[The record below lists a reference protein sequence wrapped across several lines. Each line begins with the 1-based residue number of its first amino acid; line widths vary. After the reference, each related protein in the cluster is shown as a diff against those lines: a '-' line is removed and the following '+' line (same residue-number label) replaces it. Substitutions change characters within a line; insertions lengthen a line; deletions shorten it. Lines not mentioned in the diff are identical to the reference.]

1 MRKMDKAKVERIC
14 ITIPKELVDFIDKKV
29 EQSYASRSEFIRDL
43 VREAIVEDEWEDE
56 NNELI
61 GVLVI
66 IYDHHKRELTQKLLD
81 IQHNH
86 YINILCTTHVHIDH
100 NNCLESI
107 MIKGPSQTIIET
119 VNVIAGLNGVKF
131 AKLVKASKL

>member
-1 MRKMDKAKVERIC
+1 MDKAKVERIC

-43 VREAIVEDEWEDE
+43 VREAIVEDEWEAE

-100 NNCLESI
+100 NNCLETI

>member
-1 MRKMDKAKVERIC
+1 MDRAKIERIC

-81 IQHNH
+81 IQHNY
-86 YINILCTTHVHIDH
+86 YINILCTTHIHIDH

>member
-1 MRKMDKAKVERIC
+1 MDKAKVERIC

-43 VREAIVEDEWEDE
+43 VREAIIEDEWEDE

-81 IQHNH
+81 IQHNY
-86 YINILCTTHVHIDH
+86 YINILCTTHIHIDH
-100 NNCLESI
+100 NNCLETI

>member
-1 MRKMDKAKVERIC
+1 MRKMDKTKVERIC

-29 EQSYASRSEFIRDL
+29 EQSYASRSEFVRDL

-86 YINILCTTHVHIDH
+86 YINILCTTHIHIDH
-100 NNCLESI
+100 NNCLETI
-107 MIKGPSQTIIET
+107 MIKGPSQTIVET
-119 VNVIAGLNGVKF
+119 VSIIAGLNGVKF

>member
-1 MRKMDKAKVERIC
+1 MDRAKIERIC

-86 YINILCTTHVHIDH
+86 YINILCTTHIHIDH
-100 NNCLESI
+100 NNCLETI
-107 MIKGPSQTIIET
+107 MIKGPSQTIVET
-119 VNVIAGLNGVKF
+119 VNIIAGLNGVKF

>member
-86 YINILCTTHVHIDH
+86 YINILCTTHIHIDH
-100 NNCLESI
+100 NNCLETI
-107 MIKGPSQTIIET
+107 MIKGPSQTIVET
-119 VNVIAGLNGVKF
+119 VNIIAGLNGVKF

>member
-1 MRKMDKAKVERIC
+1 MDKAKVERIY

-86 YINILCTTHVHIDH
+86 YINILCTTHIHIDH
-100 NNCLESI
+100 NNCLETI
-107 MIKGPSQTIIET
+107 MIKGPSQTIVET
-119 VNVIAGLNGVKF
+119 VNITAGLNGVKF

>member
-1 MRKMDKAKVERIC
+1 MKKMDKAKVERIC
-14 ITIPKELVDFIDKKV
+14 ITIPRELVDFIDKKV

-43 VREAIVEDEWEDE
+43 VREAIVEDEWKDE

-86 YINILCTTHVHIDH
+86 YINILCTTHIHIDH
-100 NNCLESI
+100 NNCLETI

-119 VNVIAGLNGVKF
+119 VNIIAGLNGVKF

>member
-1 MRKMDKAKVERIC
+1 MDRAKIERIC

-43 VREAIVEDEWEDE
+43 VREAIVEDEWKDE

-86 YINILCTTHVHIDH
+86 YINILCTTHIHIDH

>member
-1 MRKMDKAKVERIC
+1 MDRAKIERIC

-43 VREAIVEDEWEDE
+43 VREAIVEDEWKDE

-66 IYDHHKRELTQKLLD
+66 IYDHHKKELTQKLLD

-86 YINILCTTHVHIDH
+86 YINILCTTHIHIDH

-107 MIKGPSQTIIET
+107 MIKGPSQTIVET
-119 VNVIAGLNGVKF
+119 VNIIAGLNGVKF

>member
-1 MRKMDKAKVERIC
+1 MKKMDKAKVERIC
-14 ITIPKELVDFIDKKV
+14 ITIPRELVDFIDKKV

-43 VREAIVEDEWEDE
+43 VREAIVEDEWKDE

-81 IQHNH
+81 IQHDH
-86 YINILCTTHVHIDH
+86 YINILCTTHIHIDH
-100 NNCLESI
+100 NNCLETI

-119 VNVIAGLNGVKF
+119 VNIIAGLNGVKF

>member
-43 VREAIVEDEWEDE
+43 IREAIVEDEWEDE

-86 YINILCTTHVHIDH
+86 YINILCTTHIHIDH
-100 NNCLESI
+100 NNCLETI
-107 MIKGPSQTIIET
+107 MIKGPSQTIVET
-119 VNVIAGLNGVKF
+119 VNIIAGLNGVKF

>member
-1 MRKMDKAKVERIC
+1 MDKAKVERIC

-43 VREAIVEDEWEDE
+43 VREAIVEDEWENE

-86 YINILCTTHVHIDH
+86 YINILCTTHIHIDH
-100 NNCLESI
+100 NNCLETI

-119 VNVIAGLNGVKF
+119 VNIIAGLNGVKF
-131 AKLVKASKL
+131 AKLIKASKL

>member
-86 YINILCTTHVHIDH
+86 YINILCTTHIHIDH
-100 NNCLESI
+100 NNCLETI
-107 MIKGPSQTIIET
+107 MIKGPSQTIVET
-119 VNVIAGLNGVKF
+119 VNIIAGLNGVKF
-131 AKLVKASKL
+131 AKLVKA

>member
-1 MRKMDKAKVERIC
+1 MDRAKIERIC

-43 VREAIVEDEWEDE
+43 VREAIVEDEWKDE

-66 IYDHHKRELTQKLLD
+66 IYDHHKKELTQKLLD

-86 YINILCTTHVHIDH
+86 YINILCTTHIHIDH

-119 VNVIAGLNGVKF
+119 VNIIAGLNGVKF

>member
-1 MRKMDKAKVERIC
+1 MDRAKIERIC

-86 YINILCTTHVHIDH
+86 YINILCTTHIHIDH

-119 VNVIAGLNGVKF
+119 VNIIAGLNGVKF

>member
-1 MRKMDKAKVERIC
+1 MDRAKIERIC

-66 IYDHHKRELTQKLLD
+66 IYDHHKKELTQKLLD

-86 YINILCTTHVHIDH
+86 YINILCTTHIHIDH

>member
-1 MRKMDKAKVERIC
+1 MDKAKVERIC
-14 ITIPKELVDFIDKKV
+14 ITIPRELVDFIDKKV

-43 VREAIVEDEWEDE
+43 VREAIVEDEWKDE

-81 IQHNH
+81 IQHDH
-86 YINILCTTHVHIDH
+86 YINILCTTHIHIDH
-100 NNCLESI
+100 NNCLETI

-119 VNVIAGLNGVKF
+119 VNIIAGLNGVKF

>member
-1 MRKMDKAKVERIC
+1 MNKAKVERIC

-43 VREAIVEDEWEDE
+43 VREAIVENEWEDE

-86 YINILCTTHVHIDH
+86 YINILCTTHIHIDH
-100 NNCLESI
+100 NNCLETI

-119 VNVIAGLNGVKF
+119 VNIIAGLNGVKF

>member
-86 YINILCTTHVHIDH
+86 CINILCTTHIHIDH
-100 NNCLESI
+100 NNCLEAI
-107 MIKGPSQTIIET
+107 MIKGTSQTIVET
-119 VNVIAGLNGVKF
+119 VSIIAGLNGVKF

>member
-1 MRKMDKAKVERIC
+1 MDKAKVERIC

-86 YINILCTTHVHIDH
+86 YINILCTTHIHIDH
-100 NNCLESI
+100 NNCLETI
-107 MIKGPSQTIIET
+107 MIKGPSQTIVET
-119 VNVIAGLNGVKF
+119 VNIIAGLNGVKF

>member
-1 MRKMDKAKVERIC
+1 MKKMDKAKVERIC

-43 VREAIVEDEWEDE
+43 VREAIVEDEWKDE

-81 IQHNH
+81 IQHDH
-86 YINILCTTHVHIDH
+86 YINILCTTHIHIDH
-100 NNCLESI
+100 NNCLETI

-119 VNVIAGLNGVKF
+119 VNIIAGLNGVKF

>member
-1 MRKMDKAKVERIC
+1 MDRAKIERIC

-66 IYDHHKRELTQKLLD
+66 IYDHHKKELTQKLLD

-86 YINILCTTHVHIDH
+86 YINILCTTHIHIDH

-107 MIKGPSQTIIET
+107 MIKGPSQTIVET

>member
-1 MRKMDKAKVERIC
+1 MRKMDKAKVEKIC
-14 ITIPKELVDFIDKKV
+14 ITIPEELVDFIDKKV
-29 EQSYASRSEFIRDL
+29 EQSYASRSEFMRDL
-43 VREAIVEDEWEDE
+43 VREAIVEDKWEDE

-86 YINILCTTHVHIDH
+86 YINILCTTHIHIDH
-100 NNCLESI
+100 NNCLETI

>member
-1 MRKMDKAKVERIC
+1 MDKAKVERIC

-43 VREAIVEDEWEDE
+43 IREAIVEDEWEDE

-86 YINILCTTHVHIDH
+86 YINILCTTHIHIDH
-100 NNCLESI
+100 NNCLETI
-107 MIKGPSQTIIET
+107 MIKGPSQTIVET
-119 VNVIAGLNGVKF
+119 VNIIAGLNGVKF